1 MEFTQKQTS
10 NILAQLSEEDNG
22 LNPVLKLTL
31 EFLIKSERSE
41 YNFSNGDSSNGY
53 RPRKSY
59 GNESILG
66 VQGSRILS
74 WDY

>member
-22 LNPVLKLTL
+22 LNPILKLTL

-41 YNFSNGDSSNGY
+41 YNFSN
-53 RPRKSY
+53 
-59 GNESILG
+59 
-66 VQGSRILS
+66 
-74 WDY
+74 